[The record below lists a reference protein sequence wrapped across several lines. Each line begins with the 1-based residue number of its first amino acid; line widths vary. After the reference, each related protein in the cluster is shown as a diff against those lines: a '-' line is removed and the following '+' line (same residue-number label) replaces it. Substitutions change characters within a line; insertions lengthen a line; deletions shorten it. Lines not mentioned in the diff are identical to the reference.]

1 MEGAESTEMLTHSE
15 SNKEIQGWMW
25 TEEGKEVIHLP
36 CVWKTTSNKLCLKNV
51 LKKLGIE
58 NRESSKIG
66 IVIAQMKDEN
76 LN

>member
-15 SNKEIQGWMW
+15 SNKEIQGWIW

-36 CVWKTTSNKLCLKNV
+36 YVWKTTSNKLCLKNG

-58 NRESSKIG
+58 NREPSKIG
-66 IVIAQMKDEN
+66 IIIAQMKGEN